1 MQGIRQQERMLVELK
16 EFISFNPCAQR
27 YIRRSLDVASGNPD
41 TFSRWVRDQ
50 GEHDSIEQQFKFY
63 SVLEEIK
70 KILYAG
76 GSNKITTSDILIGK
90 LAIIA
95 IFDIKQMSLNG
106 FAEFRFLYER
116 LLGARVRPHLPSVF
130 MLVSGQPI
138 FTPDQRLYLHDGIT
152 DEMIATASW
161 SKTEPVLFPEWIADR
176 AMADAT

>member
-16 EFISFNPCAQR
+16 EFMSFSPCAQR
-27 YIRRSLDVASGNPD
+27 YIRRSLDVASNNPD
-41 TFSRWVRDQ
+41 TFSRWVRGQ
-50 GEHDSIEQQFKFY
+50 SEHDSIEQQFKFY

-70 KILYAG
+70 KRLYTGDA
-76 GSNKITTSDILIGK
+76 NKITTSDILIGK

-106 FAEFRFLYER
+106 FSEFRFLYER
-116 LLGARVRPHLPSVF
+116 LLGARIRPHLPSIFTVAAY
-130 MLVSGQPI
+130 QPI
-138 FTPDQRLYLHDGIT
+138 FTPDERLYLSDGIT